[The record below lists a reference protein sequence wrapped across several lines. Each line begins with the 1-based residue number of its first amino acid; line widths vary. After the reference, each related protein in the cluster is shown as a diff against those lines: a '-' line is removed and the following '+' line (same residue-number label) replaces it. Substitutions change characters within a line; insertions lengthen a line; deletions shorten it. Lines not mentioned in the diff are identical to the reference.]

1 MGKVDKMIGSE
12 ELKIIM
18 EEDFNN
24 TSINKRLQLFTVKN
38 DITNVDGIGSST
50 ETRLKL
56 SVRDR
61 INSLMHASAK
71 NRTAY
76 SKRKI
81 LSDTVNDMY
90 SKIDTLLRNDIKNR
104 KIHAKDI
111 VEGSYMF
118 LQIYWKKKKKEFNF
132 QYMELYLDM
141 ESIANRIDHAMN
153 SIQDLKNDDYRP
165 LESVKAEIF
174 QMFDENYWYILD
186 TELIV
191 KSSGVLKGELET
203 HIITTK
209 NQADSVYATLVNI
222 ANINS
227 MENKYVLLL
236 KKQYD
241 ELEYSYGKDP
251 KAMKI
256 IDEIFNR
263 CITHTEAAMQYNY
276 NSSVHLTQFMQH
288 YVNQMTKFYEI
299 VRS

>member
-1 MGKVDKMIGSE
+1 MIGAE

-18 EEDFNN
+18 EEDFNS
-24 TSINKRLQLFTVKN
+24 TSINKRLQLFAAKD
-38 DITNVDGIGSST
+38 DITSVDGIGASDNMQ
-50 ETRLKL
+50 LKL

-61 INSLMHASAK
+61 INNLMHASAK
-71 NRTAY
+71 NKTAY

-90 SKIDTLLRNDIKNR
+90 AKIDTLLRNDIKNR
-104 KIHAKDI
+104 KMHARDI

-118 LQIYWKKKKKEFNF
+118 LQIYWKKKKKVFNF
-132 QYMELYLDM
+132 QYMELYLNM
-141 ESIANRIDHAMN
+141 EEIATMIKRAMR

-165 LESVKAEIF
+165 IDSVKEDVYRLL
-174 QMFDENYWYILD
+174 DEKYWYILD
-186 TELIV
+186 TELMV

-203 HIITTK
+203 HIMTTK
-209 NQADSVYATLVNI
+209 AKADSVYATLVNI

-227 MENKYVLLL
+227 LENKYVLLL

-241 ELEYSYGKDP
+241 ELEYEYGKDP

-256 IDEIFNR
+256 IDEIFNK
-263 CITHTEAAMQYNY
+263 CITHTEAAMKYNY
-276 NSSVHLTQFMQH
+276 DSSMHLTQFMQH
-288 YVNQMTKFYEI
+288 YVDQMTKFYEI

>member
-1 MGKVDKMIGSE
+1 MIGAE

-18 EEDFNN
+18 EEDFNG
-24 TSINKRLQLFTVKN
+24 TSINKRLQLFAAKD
-38 DITNVDGIGSST
+38 DITNVDGVGSSSDFIP
-50 ETRLKL
+50 LKL

-61 INSLMHASAK
+61 INNLMHASAK
-71 NRTAY
+71 NKTAY

-104 KIHAKDI
+104 KMHAKDI

-118 LQIYWKKKKKEFNF
+118 LQIYWKKKKKEYNF

-141 ESIANRIDHAMN
+141 VTIAKRIKNAMD
-153 SIQDLKNDDYRP
+153 SIQDLKNDDYRS
-165 LESVKAEIF
+165 LEAVKEEVYRLLN
-174 QMFDENYWYILD
+174 ENYWYILD
-186 TELIV
+186 TELMV

-203 HIITTK
+203 HISTTK
-209 NQADSVYATLVNI
+209 KQADSVYATLVNI

-227 MENKYVLLL
+227 LENKYVLLL

-241 ELEYSYGKDP
+241 ELDYSYGKDS

-256 IDEIFNR
+256 IDEIFNK
-263 CITHTEAAMQYNY
+263 CITHTEAAMKYNY
-276 NSSVHLTQFMQH
+276 DSSVHLTQFMQH
-288 YVNQMTKFYEI
+288 YVDQMTKFYEI
-299 VRS
+299 VRL

>member
-1 MGKVDKMIGSE
+1 MIGTE

-24 TSINKRLQLFTVKN
+24 TSINKRLQLFTTKN
-38 DITNVDGIGSST
+38 DITDIDGIRLSSDN
-50 ETRLKL
+50 KQIKI

-61 INSLMHASAK
+61 INKLMRASAE

-104 KIHAKDI
+104 KMHAKDI

-118 LQIYWKKKKKEFNF
+118 LQIYWKEKKKEYNF
-132 QYMELYLDM
+132 QYMELYLNM
-141 ESIANRIDHAMN
+141 EVIASRIKKTMS
-153 SIQDLKNDDYRP
+153 SIQELKNDDYRP
-165 LESVKAEIF
+165 LDAVKEEIYRF
-174 QMFDENYWYILD
+174 FDEKYWYILN

-191 KSSGVLKGELET
+191 KSSGALKGELET
-203 HIITTK
+203 HISTTK
-209 NQADSVYATLVNI
+209 KQADSVYATLVNI
-222 ANINS
+222 AYINGT
-227 MENKYVLLL
+227 ENKYVLLL

-241 ELEYSYGKDP
+241 ELAYVYGKDP
-251 KAMKI
+251 KAMAI
-256 IDEIFNR
+256 IDDIFNK
-263 CITHTEAAMQYNY
+263 CITYTEAAMQYNY
-276 NSSVHLTQFMQH
+276 NSSVYLTQFMQH
-288 YVNQMTKFYEI
+288 YVDQMTKFYEI

>member
-1 MGKVDKMIGSE
+1 MIGNE

-24 TSINKRLQLFTVKN
+24 ISINKRLQLFTAKD
-38 DITNVDGIGSST
+38 DITSIDGVGSSSDFT
-50 ETRLKL
+50 PLKL

-61 INSLMHASAK
+61 INKLMRASEE

-76 SKRKI
+76 SRRRI

-104 KIHAKDI
+104 KMHAKDI

-118 LQIYWKKKKKEFNF
+118 LQIYWKKKKKEYNF
-132 QYMELYLDM
+132 QYMELYFNM
-141 ESIANRIDHAMN
+141 EMVGKMIKKAMTD
-153 SIQDLKNDDYRP
+153 IQDSKNDDYRP
-165 LESVKAEIF
+165 LETIKDDVF
-174 QMFDENYWYILD
+174 QILD
-186 TELIV
+186 EKYWHILNTELIV

-203 HIITTK
+203 HISTTK
-209 NQADSVYATLVNI
+209 KQADSVYATLVNI

-227 MENKYVLLL
+227 LENKYVLLF

-241 ELEYSYGKDP
+241 ELEYSYGKDQ

-256 IDEIFNR
+256 IDDIFNK

-276 NSSVHLTQFMQH
+276 NSSVHLTKFMQH
-288 YVNQMTKFYEI
+288 YVDQMTKFYEI